1 MKAGIDT
8 AFNGIDTWFGAQRA
22 QLANLLPS
30 PNTHTHT
37 HTHTHTFFKLRW
49 KKAQKNDTIDLF
61 FLFCFIFVENIHM
74 MIFAAFAFPD
84 FQRQH
89 CSKLLELFIHLFW
102 FC

>member
-37 HTHTHTFFKLRW
+37 HTHTRFLNSVE
-49 KKAQKNDTIDLF
+49 KKPRKMT
-61 FLFCFIFVENIHM
+61 
-74 MIFAAFAFPD
+74 
-84 FQRQH
+84 R
-89 CSKLLELFIHLFW
+89 
-102 FC
+102 